1 MDDYLININGEIT
14 RGAEAKISVFDR
26 GFLYGDSVYEA
37 TRTFS
42 RKPFRMN
49 RHLDRL
55 FESARMVS
63 IIPTLTKEQIL
74 TEIEKTIEAS
84 PDENVSLRIVLT
96 RGTNSSL
103 GLDPELSGPNN
114 LIIFARKIA
123 PNPDWWLK
131 TGLSVIFSSK
141 KLNETGALPK
151 TGNYQ
156 ENMLAYKIAKEAG
169 VDDALMVNND
179 GFVTEGTTSNVWM
192 VKNNI
197 LLTPPLSAGIL
208 DGLTRKTL
216 LEMASCSKLPV
227 KLIEENLTKKDFLDA
242 EECFITS
249 TTRNLVPVTSIDG
262 QKIGSGK
269 PGSVTIDLLNRY
281 LEYVQNNY

>member
-1 MDDYLININGEIT
+1 MNDYLININGSIT
-14 RGAEAKISVFDR
+14 SGAEAKISVFDR

-42 RKPFRMN
+42 RKPFRIQ

-63 IIPTLTKEQIL
+63 IIPTLTKEHIL
-74 TEIEKTIEAS
+74 AEIEKTIAAS

-114 LIIFARKIA
+114 LIIFAKKIA
-123 PNPDWWLK
+123 PNPDWWL
-131 TGLSVIFSSK
+131 TNGLTVIFAAK
-141 KLNETGALPK
+141 TLNETGSLPK

-156 ENMLAYKIAKEAG
+156 ENMLAYKSAREAG
-169 VDDALMVNND
+169 VDDALMVNNE
-179 GFVTEGTTSNVWM
+179 GFITEGTTSNAWI
-192 VKNNI
+192 VKDGV
-197 LLTPPLSAGIL
+197 LYTPPLSAGIL

-216 LEMASCSKLPV
+216 VEMAASGKLPV
-227 KLIEENLTKKDFLDA
+227 KFEEVNLTKKDFLNA
-242 EECFITS
+242 EECFLTS
-249 TTRNLVPVTSIDG
+249 TTRNLVPVTTIND
-262 QKIGSGK
+262 QLIGTGK
-269 PGSVTIDLLNRY
+269 PGAITLELLKRY